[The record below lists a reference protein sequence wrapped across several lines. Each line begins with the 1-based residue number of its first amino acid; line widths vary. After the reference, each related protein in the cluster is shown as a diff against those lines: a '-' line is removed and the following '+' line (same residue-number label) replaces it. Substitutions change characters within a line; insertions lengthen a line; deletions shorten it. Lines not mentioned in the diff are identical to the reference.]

1 MVAEIDWLRY
11 MKEKYPEHV
20 LLGEEDVEWG
30 KDREVLLRSFCNA

>member
-1 MVAEIDWLRY
+1 MVTEINWLRY

-30 KDREVLLRSFCNA
+30 KDREVLRRSFRNG

>member
-1 MVAEIDWLRY
+1 MNRIEWLRY

-30 KDREVLLRSFCNA
+30 KDREVLLRSFRNG